1 MAVPWTLASW
11 LVAPGCVRRAGSDLL
26 GPGRMLAT
34 CLSTLLLFSTLRS
47 RLHLTADQLAQ
58 KVVGIIGADGAGVM
72 MAGFRMQPVSN
83 IELEISVI
91 PPSTG
96 QAGRPFRRLIKQV
109 DRELEHRV
117 VIYPSAMGPVLPASI
132 AAPDPLGA
140 AGRRSVPPPCNSG
153 ERAVATSADDSKP
166 HKGDGAA
173 AAAAHGPSGAPQPPA
188 ASPQLPTY
196 QHLILP
202 PLPPSRS
209 QPSTAESAAG
219 ATAADT
225 AATSPA
231 AGEQGAAA
239 EECLL
244 VIVPGALL
252 PPAAFKALAES
263 IQQAAAPHLRM
274 WVGVLNLNFLDIQ
287 KALCGPDAT
296 IPDVLRAMD
305 ECGAF
310 DTLLCQAVEQAAG
323 QGFVP
328 RREGTVRLSNLAVIC
343 QSAGCYGFAS
353 AAAKS
358 AAATVLLGGVP
369 NLPDYMQMGV
379 FSMEAWPRPLMLVVG
394 ELDGQMRWPLLSSY
408 IAESAAMA
416 TKFGSAFTAA
426 AKPVVVVPGVN
437 HGNTSSGDAR
447 VQRGDITAGV
457 AHHSAC
463 MSSLGG
469 LLASFVTT
477 HLAAPGQT
485 RSQARRALL
494 DAVRQSA
501 QLTAPYC
508 IARGLGDPAAA
519 FAAAATLPAPDLPSP
534 SPCKGPCRVGGL
546 VAGAQRVAG
555 RANSTALPPG
565 EVVAAEAHAVEL
577 QRAVLA
583 GLPASQLQRLA
594 VVATAHTDMET
605 FLYSQTLM
613 MPLEEGGEDGEDGSG
628 NSGRW
633 LLHVHV
639 MLHFRSMDAPGQYLA
654 AQAPDYWLKMKC
666 AAFVAAMLGLPDPS
680 QYTSPT
686 PSELNRLAM
695 ETALAAVPAGVAER
709 YRALG
714 RPMEFGP
721 DVDVLAPGPDGAP
734 PAAAT
739 PEAFV
744 RHTRLSFQYPP
755 SAPPEHA
762 PATPSPSATSAAA
775 SAAAVP
781 ATGGDSRPG
790 AVQLCS
796 PYLRVEPP
804 ADVGSQPPSETR
816 FLGLYYAKLLSVAQ
830 AMEWVALDSLR
841 LIDTPW

>member
-1 MAVPWTLASW
+1 
-11 LVAPGCVRRAGSDLL
+11 
-26 GPGRMLAT
+26 
-34 CLSTLLLFSTLRS
+34 
-47 RLHLTADQLAQ
+47 
-58 KVVGIIGADGAGVM
+58 
-72 MAGFRMQPVSN
+72 
-83 IELEISVI
+83 
-91 PPSTG
+91 
-96 QAGRPFRRLIKQV
+96 
-109 DRELEHRV
+109 
-117 VIYPSAMGPVLPASI
+117 MGPVLPASI

-202 PLPPSRS
+202 P
-209 QPSTAESAAG
+209 
-219 ATAADT
+219 
-225 AATSPA
+225 ATSPA

-310 DTLLCQAVEQAAG
+310 GTLLCQVVEQAAG

-328 RREGTVRLSNLAVIC
+328 RREGTVRLSNLAVVC
-343 QSAGCYGFAS
+343 QSAGCYGFAP

-369 NLPDYMQMGV
+369 NSPDYMQMGV
-379 FSMEAWPRPLMLVVG
+379 FSMEAWPRPLMMVVG

-416 TKFGSAFTAA
+416 TKFGPAFAAA

-437 HGNTSSGDAR
+437 HGNTSSGEAR

-457 AHHSAC
+457 AHHSTC

-469 LLASFVTT
+469 LITSFVTT

-565 EVVAAEAHAVEL
+565 EVVAAEAQAVEL

-583 GLPASQLQRLA
+583 GLPPSQLQRLA

-605 FLYSQTLM
+605 FLYSQPLM
-613 MPLEEGGEDGEDGSG
+613 MPLEEGGEDGGG

-639 MLHFRSMDAPGQYLA
+639 MLHFRSMDAPGQFLA
-654 AQAPDYWLKMKC
+654 PQAPDYWLKMKC

-686 PSELNRLAM
+686 PSELNRLAL

-755 SAPPEHA
+755 PAPPEHA
-762 PATPSPSATSAAA
+762 PATPSPSATSAPA

-790 AVQLCS
+790 AVRLCS

-804 ADVGSQPPSETR
+804 ADVGSRPPSETR
-816 FLGLYYAKLLSVAQ
+816 FLGPYYAKLVSVAQ

>member
-1 MAVPWTLASW
+1 M
-11 LVAPGCVRRAGSDLL
+11 
-26 GPGRMLAT
+26 
-34 CLSTLLLFSTLRS
+34 
-47 RLHLTADQLAQ
+47 
-58 KVVGIIGADGAGVM
+58 
-72 MAGFRMQPVSN
+72 
-83 IELEISVI
+83 
-91 PPSTG
+91 
-96 QAGRPFRRLIKQV
+96 
-109 DRELEHRV
+109 
-117 VIYPSAMGPVLPASI
+117 
-132 AAPDPLGA
+132 
-140 AGRRSVPPPCNSG
+140 
-153 ERAVATSADDSKP
+153 
-166 HKGDGAA
+166 
-173 AAAAHGPSGAPQPPA
+173 
-188 ASPQLPTY
+188 
-196 QHLILP
+196 
-202 PLPPSRS
+202 
-209 QPSTAESAAG
+209 
-219 ATAADT
+219 
-225 AATSPA
+225 
-231 AGEQGAAA
+231 
-239 EECLL
+239 
-244 VIVPGALL
+244 
-252 PPAAFKALAES
+252 
-263 IQQAAAPHLRM
+263 AAAPHLRM